1 MVLTDTERTEYQRRG
16 FFVRYGIFSAK
27 ECLVFREAAQRVEA
41 QLLERITAA
50 AAGSIMK
57 EYRLDGNRFVD
68 LNHVTVQLEHSAAQD
83 CLRVVEP
90 VNDVEPVFDQ
100 LLDDPRL
107 VEPMKRLVPSQH
119 LALWTAS

>member
-41 QLLERITAA
+41 QLLEKITAA

-68 LNHVTVQLEHSAAQD
+68 LNHVTVQLEHSAAKD
-83 CLRVVEP
+83 C
-90 VNDVEPVFDQ
+90 
-100 LLDDPRL
+100 
-107 VEPMKRLVPSQH
+107 
-119 LALWTAS
+119 

>member
-1 MVLTDTERTEYQRRG
+1 MVLTDTEKTEYQRRG
-16 FFVRYGIFSAK
+16 FFVRYGTFSEK

-41 QLLERITAA
+41 QLLEKISDAT
-50 AAGSIMK
+50 AGSITK

-68 LNHVTVQLEHSAAQD
+68 FNHVTLQLEHSAAQD

-100 LLDDPRL
+100 LLDDP
-107 VEPMKRLVPSQH
+107 
-119 LALWTAS
+119 